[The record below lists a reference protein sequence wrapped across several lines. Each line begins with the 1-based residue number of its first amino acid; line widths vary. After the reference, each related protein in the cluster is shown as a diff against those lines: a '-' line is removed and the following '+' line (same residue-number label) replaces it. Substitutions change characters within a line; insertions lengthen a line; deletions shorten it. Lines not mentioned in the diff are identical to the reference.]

1 MRQGIGRQV
10 ILISVLLLL
19 ACLAASCDTADSGAV
34 ETPQQRGTKHA
45 QTGGGTLQRVTL
57 RITGMS

>member
-10 ILISVLLLL
+10 ILISVLLLFV
-19 ACLAASCDTADSGAV
+19 CLAASCDTADSGV
-34 ETPQQRGTKHA
+34 GETPQQVGTKHA
-45 QTGGGTLQRVTL
+45 QAGGGTLQRVTL